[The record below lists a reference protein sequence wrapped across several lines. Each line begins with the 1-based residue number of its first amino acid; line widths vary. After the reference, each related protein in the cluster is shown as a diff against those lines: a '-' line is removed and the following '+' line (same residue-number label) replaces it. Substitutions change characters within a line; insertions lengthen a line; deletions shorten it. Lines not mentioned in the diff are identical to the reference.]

1 VSDPIRVLIAD
12 DQALIREGLDVLLGA
27 QPGIEVVGEAV
38 DGADAIA
45 QTARLQP
52 DVVLMDVRMPG
63 VDGIAATRQLLA
75 DAGGPRVL
83 MLTTFDEDEYVH
95 AALDA
100 GASGFVLKTA
110 SAVALTEAVRAV
122 AAGDAVL
129 APSVTA
135 RLLADL
141 TDRPRGSAA
150 DAHRLERLTDRE
162 TEVLALIAQGRSNA
176 EIAAVLVVAEQTVK
190 THVSRVLAK
199 LELRDRTQ
207 AAVFAHHTGMTGRR
221 PSS

>member
-1 VSDPIRVLIAD
+1 MTAKIRVLLAD
-12 DQALIREGLDVLLGA
+12 DQALIREGLAVLLGA
-27 QPGIEVVGEAV
+27 QPDIELVGEAA
-38 DGADAIA
+38 DGADAVA

-63 VDGIAATRQLLA
+63 LDGIAATRQLLTEA
-75 DAGGPRVL
+75 ATTRVL

-95 AALDA
+95 AALRA
-100 GASGFVLKTA
+100 GARGFILKTA
-110 SAVALTEAVRAV
+110 SAVALAEAVRAV

-141 TDRPRGSAA
+141 TRRTPPATAELDRLR
-150 DAHRLERLTDRE
+150 RLTDRE
-162 TEVLALIAQGRSNA
+162 TEVLALVATGLSNA
-176 EIAAVLVVAEQTVK
+176 EIAAELVVAEQTVK
-190 THVSRVLAK
+190 THVSRVLGK

-207 AAVFAHHTGMTGRR
+207 AAVFAHEIGLTQR
-221 PSS
+221 PCP